1 MLRRIIAILFIFA
14 GATMAWMILGGAIF
28 SRTHSADSELRGRVA
43 STWGTE
49 QTQKAP
55 VAHWTRVEERPVS
68 ITEEGRT
75 TTRVER
81 RETPLILPIEET
93 RAEVALA
100 LEHRRKGLLWYS
112 TYTVDFAGRW
122 RIRNSGE
129 GDSVSFTL
137 PLPAARA
144 VYDGLVMEVDGAP
157 LDVRIEE
164 GQVRGTALVAPGD
177 PATLAVRYRSQGL
190 SAWNYDFGSDVS
202 QVKDFALVMRTDFRE
217 IDFPATSLSPTTRE
231 RRDSGWELEWR
242 YASLLSGFTI
252 GMVMPERLQ
261 PGPIAGRISF
271 FAPVSLLFFFLIMF
285 VITTVRGIE
294 LHPMNYFFLAASFF
308 AFHLLLAYLVDHI
321 SIHAALVIAS
331 IVSIGLV
338 VSYLRLVVGPRFAYR
353 EAALAQFIYLVLF
366 SYAFFFRG
374 FTGLAITSGAV
385 VTLFVLMQMTARV
398 HWSELFASGGGAAV
412 STPAATRL

>member
-28 SRTHSADSELRGRVA
+28 SRTHSADAELRGRVA

-55 VAHWTRVEERPVS
+55 VVHWTRVEERPVTIS
-68 ITEEGRT
+68 EEGRT
-75 TTRVER
+75 TTRIER
-81 RETPLILPIEET
+81 RETGVTLPIEET

-122 RIRNSGE
+122 RVRNSGA
-129 GDSVSFTL
+129 GDSVTFTL

-144 VYDGLVMEVDGAP
+144 VYDGLAMEVDGVP
-157 LDVRIEE
+157 LDLHIDS
-164 GQVRGTALVAPGD
+164 GHVRGTARIAAGAAAV
-177 PATLAVRYRSQGL
+177 LAVRYRSQGL
-190 SAWNYDFGSDVS
+190 SQWNYDFGSEVS
-202 QVKDFALVMRTDFRE
+202 QVRDFALVMRTDFRD
-217 IDFPATSLSPTTRE
+217 IDFPATSLSPTTKLRT
-231 RRDSGWELEWR
+231 DSGWELEWR
-242 YASLLSGFTI
+242 YESLLSGFTI

-271 FAPVSLLFFFLIMF
+271 FAPVSLLFFFLILF

-331 IVSIGLV
+331 VISIALV
-338 VSYLRLVVGPRFAYR
+338 VSYLRIVVGSRFAYR

-374 FTGLAITSGAV
+374 FTGLAITIGSV

-398 HWSELFASGGGAAV
+398 QWSELFASSGSARPA
-412 STPAATRL
+412 TPAAPTV